1 MVKASEKTN
10 FENWMVIFM
19 PKKAKRKIRIKPP
32 KHLTK
37 KEGGLGGMRYRKD
50 KTYEKGLKQN
60 PNLKTWRWQFMNL
73 EEYQKEFLK
82 FGVSTHVVHQL
93 STIKKPPS

>member
-1 MVKASEKTN
+1 
-10 FENWMVIFM
+10 MVIFM

-50 KTYEKGLKQN
+50 KTYEKGLK
-60 PNLKTWRWQFMNL
+60 
-73 EEYQKEFLK
+73 
-82 FGVSTHVVHQL
+82 
-93 STIKKPPS
+93 